1 MAITI
6 SMNRFVPPHPTTQ
19 VYSQGFWH
27 AIIAACLYL
36 LCSMLLMVNM
46 VGYMLGHY
54 TRHFDLTDEQR
65 NLILQT
71 MVFFVW
77 LAGGGGIFARLCGWT
92 YTDALYF
99 CDVTVLTVG
108 FGDFTGNT
116 DAARGFVFPY
126 SVGGIIFLGLMVSSI
141 SNFAGELSR
150 DKFIRNHVE
159 RKRVKTITRSDTASI
174 ELAKREL
181 QARRFIAGNDASRP
195 NISEHFDGR
204 ERQITF
210 DLDGGPGSN
219 PEKPGKVGST
229 RHGFKALRRVRGRQ
243 KKPRLLYLR
252 EEKDRFT
259 AMRQIQLSTS
269 KFKRYY
275 ALTMS
280 VIACEWPAPVVVT
293 HIYHCVSQLYLP
305 GH

>member
-1 MAITI
+1 MAITL
-6 SMNRFVPPHPTTQ
+6 SMNRYVPPHHTTQ
-19 VYSQGFWH
+19 VYTQAYWH
-27 AIIAACLYL
+27 AVIAASLYL
-36 LCSMLLMVNM
+36 LSSMLLMINM

-77 LAGGGGIFARLCGWT
+77 LAGGGGIFSRVCGWN

-108 FGDFTGNT
+108 FGDFTGTN
-116 DAARGFVFPY
+116 DVARGLVFPY
-126 SVGGIIFLGLMVSSI
+126 AVGGIIFLGLMVSSI

-150 DKFIRNHVE
+150 DKVIRHHVE
-159 RKRVKTITRSDTASI
+159 RKRVQTLTRSETASM
-174 ELAKREL
+174 ELEKRES
-181 QARRFIAGNDASRP
+181 QERRTVVGNDRSLP
-195 NISEHFDGR
+195 NLSEHFEAR

-210 DLDGGPGSN
+210 DLNTGAGFN
-219 PEKPGKVGST
+219 HEKPARAGSR
-229 RHGFKALRRVRGRQ
+229 RHGFKPFRRVRGRQ
-243 KKPRLLYLR
+243 PVPRLVHLR

-259 AMRQIQLSTS
+259 AMREIQRSTGR
-269 KFKRYY
+269 FKRYY

-280 VIACEWPAPVVVT
+280 VIACEWNCPRSC
-293 HIYHCVSQLYLP
+293 H
-305 GH
+305 

>member
-1 MAITI
+1 
-6 SMNRFVPPHPTTQ
+6 MNHYVPPHPTTQ

-36 LCSMLLMVNM
+36 LSSMLLMINM

-77 LAGGGGIFARLCGWT
+77 LAGGGGIFARVCGWT

-108 FGDFTGNT
+108 FGDFTGNN
-116 DAARGFVFPY
+116 DLGRGLVFPY

-141 SNFAGELSR
+141 SNFAGELGR
-150 DKFIRNHVE
+150 DKLVRNHVE
-159 RKRVKTITRSDTASI
+159 KKRVQTLTRSETASI
-174 ELAKREL
+174 ELEKRGL
-181 QARRFIAGNDASRP
+181 QERGKIAGNNGSLP
-195 NISEHFDGR
+195 NQSELFEPR

-210 DLDGGPGSN
+210 DLDTGPGSN
-219 PEKPGKVGST
+219 PKKPVGVGSI
-229 RHGFKALRRVRGRQ
+229 RHGIKAFKRVSARRTT
-243 KKPRLLYLR
+243 PRLVYLR

-259 AMRQIQLSTS
+259 AMRQIQHSTS
-269 KFKRYY
+269 RFKRYY

-280 VIACEWPAPVVVT
+280 VIACEWLAFITVT
-293 HIYHCVSQLYLP
+293 HVDRPVFQLFLL
-305 GH
+305 GL